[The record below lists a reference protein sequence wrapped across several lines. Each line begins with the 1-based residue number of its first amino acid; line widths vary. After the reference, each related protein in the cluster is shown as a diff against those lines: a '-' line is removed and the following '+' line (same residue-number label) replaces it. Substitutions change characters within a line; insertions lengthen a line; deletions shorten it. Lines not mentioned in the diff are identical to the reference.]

1 MTREAEPAEQIEA
14 EPVEGEDDDLIEE
27 EEEALDNDQDGD
39 GEEEEEEDDDDDEMI
54 DERNDNEQTTNV
66 AMTTTTTTTTESV
79 EEVVR
84 GKKRNA
90 YQNVCVVY
98 TSAYTYQSGWEWNE
112 SVKIL
117 RNVDGH
123 WLCVCSLR
131 SVLGERRDWSVQ
143 GHVAPLVFCEGR
155 RSMRSLHLWGLRR
168 QP

>member
-1 MTREAEPAEQIEA
+1 MRRFLSQFKYFAFQYIQMNAIFNTIKTTCSMTREAEPAEQIEA

-98 TSAYTYQSGWEWNE
+98 TSAYTYQSG
-112 SVKIL
+112 
-117 RNVDGH
+117 
-123 WLCVCSLR
+123 
-131 SVLGERRDWSVQ
+131 
-143 GHVAPLVFCEGR
+143 
-155 RSMRSLHLWGLRR
+155 
-168 QP
+168 